1 MDTVCQP
8 TSQPRSKRCYRS
20 AEERRR
26 IVEETLVPGT
36 SVAIV
41 ARAHGVNANQV
52 FGWRKLYQAGLL
64 GSPKATSITKTSTRG
79 PPRYECRPGAFKRL
93 ACSALFDC
101 LERTEPDTDFDDN
114 EDSLMVVCENAV
126 KTVCTGGS
134 KNEGPLQNVR
144 RSRPQSAS
152 WLSVAG
158 EIGCDRRSENEPC
171 AVPVV
176 TPACR
181 RGLQSRQVSR
191 RYPCEAA
198 ADRSW
203 QSPRSLHST
212 MRCPEHL
219 CAQGY
224 P

>member
-1 MDTVCQP
+1 MADGT
-8 TSQPRSKRCYRS
+8 YRFNQFIHRFRW
-20 AEERRR
+20 AKHHA
-26 IVEETLVPGT
+26 TLHRGT
-36 SVAIV
+36 LAVD
-41 ARAHGVNANQV
+41 G
-52 FGWRKLYQAGLL
+52 
-64 GSPKATSITKTSTRG
+64 AT
-79 PPRYECRPGAFKRL
+79 L
-93 ACSALFDC
+93 ADF
-101 LERTEPDTDFDDN
+101 RTDFDDN

-152 WLSVAG
+152 WLPVAG